1 MAYSVQGAM
10 ACTRLSLEAE
20 RQSLGPPDLQLQ
32 AMLQWN
38 PEGCCSGQLF
48 AVVVMGGAAT
58 PKGVFAAL
66 TPRAGAMDYSCGS
79 GQAIEKTCKTLKCP
93 ACPVH

>member
-1 MAYSVQGAM
+1 M

-20 RQSLGPPDLQLQ
+20 RLSLGPPDLQLPAQ
-32 AMLQWN
+32 LQWN

-66 TPRAGAMDYSCGS
+66 TPRAGALAS
-79 GQAIEKTCKTLKCP
+79 GQATGRAP
-93 ACPVH
+93 AVRCAGSGRAPGYRAGA